1 MGGGVRRLVRGKV
14 NMESVEEQDYF
25 GLFCLWIFEVIYA
38 LMRWF
43 GKRDSCLVGYVW
55 NFCQSTYVCMD

>member
-1 MGGGVRRLVRGKV
+1 MG
-14 NMESVEEQDYF
+14 SVEEQDCF
-25 GLFCLWIFEVIYA
+25 CLFCLWNFELNYA

-43 GKRDSCLVGYVW
+43 GERDFCLVGYVR